1 MAERDASI
9 TFIKMQ
15 LEKALED
22 ETIASIALAQARA
35 ALTDTVRVFR
45 GLAVRVRP
53 VLEALGLEPPWIISE
68 SEGNITLWFTD
79 VIG

>member
-22 ETIASIALAQARA
+22 ETTASVALAQARTV
-35 ALTDTVRVFR
+35 LTNTVRVFR
-45 GLAVRVRP
+45 GLVVRVSP
-53 VLEALGLEPPWIISE
+53 TLEALGLEPPRIPSE
-68 SEGNITLWFTD
+68 SK
-79 VIG
+79 V